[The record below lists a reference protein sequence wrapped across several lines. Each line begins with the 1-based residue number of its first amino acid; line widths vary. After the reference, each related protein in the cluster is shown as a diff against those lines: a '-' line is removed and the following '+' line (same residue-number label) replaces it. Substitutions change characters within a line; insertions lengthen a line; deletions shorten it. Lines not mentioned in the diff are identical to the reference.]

1 MIDCMKKYQLTLT
14 DNDGNVYKSGNVD
27 ISESRVYDIEKDGRL
42 MTVDM
47 HLVAW
52 GFQQTNKAGTPPE
65 MPTAE
70 VAAAASKIIQEEK
83 RKAAIEKE
91 WTRLTDEIC
100 KAVKAGDEKIYS
112 KVVFGENK
120 ERLEEMGY
128 YLVMSNAGTFEY
140 RIAWAGIYMD
150 LHRD

>member
-1 MIDCMKKYQLTLT
+1 MIDCMKKYKMVLT
-14 DNDGNVYKSGNVD
+14 DDEGNVYKSDNVD
-27 ISESRVYDIEKDGRL
+27 IDHAQAYNIEQNGQ
-42 MTVDM
+42 MTAEIAVT
-47 HLVAW
+47 AW
-52 GFQQTNKAGTPPE
+52 GMKVEEAEMPPE
-65 MPTAE
+65 MPLAA
-70 VAAAASKIIQEEK
+70 VAAKATKIIQEEK

-91 WTRLTDEIC
+91 WSRLTDEIC

-112 KVVFGENK
+112 KVIFGENK
-120 ERLEEMGY
+120 ERLEKMGY